1 MKIGLQNFFSVR
13 ASDKCQKEKRKTI
26 NGDDLLWAMAT
37 LGFEDYIEPLKAY
50 LVRYREDSVKSILT
64 LFGKFELRQGDTK
77 GAARGGDGSAK
88 RDTVGTLAGQNAQFG
103 LQGSLNYANPQV
115 NPQLMALTAVHREPR
130 LVIKESQEIYRI
142 FLILLSFYLLSSFL
156 SAAIDIA
163 ITFSLRWVPSLNP
176 SELTRDSNYLGQLPC
191 SLVMSEVGAKTPYSL
206 PG

>member
-50 LVRYREDSVKSILT
+50 LVRYRE
-64 LFGKFELRQGDTK
+64 GDTK
-77 GAARGGDGSAK
+77 GSARGGDGSAK
-88 RDTVGTLAGQNAQFG
+88 RDTVGTLPGQNAQFG

-142 FLILLSFYLLSSFL
+142 FFILLSFYLLSSFL

-163 ITFSLRWVPSLNP
+163 ITFLLWCYTAEVLAHALSCPKPRLAQGQHMIVPSMHGN
-176 SELTRDSNYLGQLPC
+176 E
-191 SLVMSEVGAKTPYSL
+191 
-206 PG
+206 